1 MLLLQVGLLIVELLN
16 LLQQR
21 LKFGELGRN
30 DLLLTLLYSK
40 VIHLDVAF
48 IASSALHALTALLSD
63 ASGADCVSHAHIWS

>member
-48 IASSALHALTALLSD
+48 IASSIFLFIASRELSPRHR
-63 ASGADCVSHAHIWS
+63 ADLAY